1 MTITEFISAEN
12 ISKENT
18 FENCTPIKRIGLNT
32 DGVESTKHRL
42 DGVVIENKDFENHI
56 KVYDREKALFC
67 CDPPYH
73 KTERHYSVKFA
84 EADHERLCTL
94 LHEIKGRFILSYN
107 DDDYIRTLYADC
119 NIYAISRNNSL
130 SSGDFKEIIITNF

>member
-73 KTERHYSVKFA
+73 KTKRHYSVKFA

-107 DDDYIRTLYADC
+107 DDDYIRTLYAL
-119 NIYAISRNNSL
+119 SL
-130 SSGDFKEIIITNF
+130 IHI